1 MVVAKAVY
9 LLHWCVFY
17 KIYGPVVI
25 FFKNKVLSFTM
36 VMSGNKF
43 LNGALK
49 FVGIGILGIGV
60 LAYWGLAYWG
70 LAYWEMAYW
79 EMADCYIGDWHV
91 GDWLV

>member
-36 VMSGNKF
+36 VISGNKF
-43 LNGALK
+43 LKEAFK
-49 FVGIGILGIGV
+49 FVGIGVLGIGV
-60 LAYWGLAYWG
+60 LAYW
-70 LAYWEMAYW
+70 EMAFW
-79 EMADCYIGDWHV
+79 RIGDWHF
-91 GDWLV
+91 GILGNSILGTGYYDQAKS